1 MGYAV
6 RKDSRDVARSSSPL
20 DRAPDD
26 VDDGMEGEC
35 FVSAEPE
42 DLFVAAFFVLVVGTL
57 VGSRIIL
64 ASP

>member
-26 VDDGMEGEC
+26 VDDGMEGDC
-35 FVSAEPE
+35 FVSAVPKN
-42 DLFVAAFFVLVVGTL
+42 LFVAALFVLVVGTL
-57 VGSRIIL
+57 VGWRTIL